1 MVEPKRELAPV
12 NTGPTYALVATTGG
26 KYFGLVRD
34 TSEGLA
40 IDYAVGIKDDMTP
53 AQIAKTYIS
62 NVANGY
68 VKREMNVNKMHIVST
83 ANAPE
88 TGRLVELYQALLPEA
103 RERAVAKVT
112 LASLDEL
119 LAATIK

>member
-12 NTGPTYALVATTGG
+12 NTGPAYALVATTGD

-34 TSEGLA
+34 TPEGLA
-40 IDYAVGIKDDMTP
+40 IDYAVSIKNDMTP

-68 VKREMNVNKMHIVST
+68 AKREVNINKLHVVST

-88 TGRLVELYQALLPEA
+88 TGRLAELYQAFLPEA
-103 RERAVAKVT
+103 RERAVAIMT
-112 LASLDEL
+112 LTSLDEL

>member
-1 MVEPKRELAPV
+1 MTETKKEPTNIEPA
-12 NTGPTYALVATTGG
+12 YAVVTTTGG
-26 KYFGLVRD
+26 RYFGLVRD
-34 TSEGLA
+34 TPEGLG
-40 IDYAVGIKDDMTP
+40 IDYAVSIADNMTV

-68 VKREMNVNKMHIVST
+68 VKREMNLNKMHVVST

-103 RERAVAKVT
+103 RERAVAKMT
-112 LASLDEL
+112 LTSLDEL